1 VKKIIDKYGL
11 IFLVLTIIIGTTVLI
26 DDEAGIVAWAILS
39 ITIVVV
45 IYIAGR
51 IKHQRTV
58 EQLQKERM
66 QSEVVML
73 KSQLNP
79 HFFFNTLNNL
89 YSISLTTPDR
99 TPEML
104 LKLADLMRYTIYKGK
119 EDFVT
124 LNDEWD
130 YIKNYIELHQIRFKK
145 QPSIALE
152 ENLISGES
160 KIPPLLLIVLVENAF
175 KHGIEKLG
183 EDAFAKIIIRET
195 NDELYF
201 EIVNN
206 YDNTSQIHSGIGLE
220 NLKKRLRIQYPKN
233 ISNSINSIF
242 FITRLKTQKKVKIIL
257 VFAVLFLSKLIALRV
272 LLPLEQF
279 LYHVPILQ

>member
-206 YDNTSQIHSGIGLE
+206 YDNTLKTAKGIGLE
-220 NLKKRLRIQYPKN
+220 NLKKRLDLQYPN
-233 ISNSINSIF
+233 RHTLEIE
-242 FITRLKTQKKVKIIL
+242 RLKNTFRVE
-257 VFAVLFLSKLIALRV
+257 LR
-272 LLPLEQF
+272 LNF
-279 LYHVPILQ
+279 